1 MKARPDMERD
11 RRSDAE
17 AMNSGSLEARYRAIL
32 EAMPVTVNIIDL
44 DYNIIE
50 VSLSLLETLGV
61 KNNDV
66 AGNKCYAVFRNR
78 RSPCPECS
86 IPEVIR
92 TGRPVSRATSYSEK
106 EVSGIASTIHAVPVT
121 DDDGNVT
128 EIVEFLVDPAIMF
141 EEKLY
146 RNIFENMVEVYVR
159 SDYRG
164 FLKLVSPSAARMF
177 GFDSPEEALGMHIV
191 RDFLVDPEEK
201 TAFLRALQKDSVRD
215 YPVRLRKKDGSVFD
229 AEVSFR
235 HYADDSGSLSGM
247 EGFIRDV
254 SDKLIAQRELL
265 EEREWQNAIFDAL
278 PVGVIVLEEGS
289 HEIVLVNP
297 AAEKMTG
304 YSAEEMTGKLLPAG
318 LFAGEFAEIIDGDRE
333 RYLLHDAT
341 LTDRDGDELPVQ
353 FNGVAL
359 RQNGD
364 RIGAAAFVQDL
375 RKIRQLEKEKIDA
388 ERLAAVGQT
397 VAGLAHGI
405 KNILTGLEGGMYVFR
420 GGLEKNDQT
429 RIDRGWEMLER
440 NIDRITLLARSLL
453 SFSKGDPPVVSTID
467 PVALA
472 REVVDLFDDAAR
484 KANVVLELDVP
495 DTIEAAPMDR
505 EGMHSCLANLVS
517 NAIDACQMGDKPD
530 CKVTVRC
537 SETAGGGGEGGTL
550 LFEVADE
557 GCGMN
562 YEIKKKVFTN
572 FFTTKGAVGTGIG
585 LLLTRKI
592 VQEHGGTI
600 TFESAPEKGTLFRLL
615 FRRDRL
621 PVPSDK

>member
-1 MKARPDMERD
+1 MSETQESKSWRKAVHDELYERVPCNIAVID
-11 RRSDAE
+11 RSMRIVDHNKNFSDIFGEGIGKPCYTVYKRRTSTCADCMTLKTFEDGEVRVNDAE
-17 AMNSGSLEARYRAIL
+17 GVDKDGRPAHYVVHIVPVKLPNGEIPYVIEMSTDVTDTRRLQREYHILFERVPCYVAVLNRDLRIVRANERLRETFGKTTGEHCFEVMKKRGSKCESCPALQTFEDGKMHTSEHVGISKSGKHTHYI
-32 EAMPVTVNIIDL
+32 VTTSPLSKKGSEVSHV
-44 DYNIIE
+44 IE
-50 VSLSLLETLGV
+50 VALDISETRRLE
-61 KNNDV
+61 
-66 AGNKCYAVFRNR
+66 
-78 RSPCPECS
+78 
-86 IPEVIR
+86 
-92 TGRPVSRATSYSEK
+92 SE
-106 EVSGIASTIHAVPVT
+106 
-121 DDDGNVT
+121 
-128 EIVEFLVDPAIMF
+128 L
-141 EEKLY
+141 EK
-146 RNIFENMVEVYVR
+146 
-159 SDYRG
+159 
-164 FLKLVSPSAARMF
+164 
-177 GFDSPEEALGMHIV
+177 
-191 RDFLVDPEEK
+191 
-201 TAFLRALQKDSVRD
+201 
-215 YPVRLRKKDGSVFD
+215 
-229 AEVSFR
+229 
-235 HYADDSGSLSGM
+235 
-247 EGFIRDV
+247 
-254 SDKLIAQRELL
+254 
-265 EEREWQNAIFDAL
+265 QNAFREVLIRNSVDAI
-278 PVGVIVLEEGS
+278 VGVDTQSKVFLF
-289 HEIVLVNP
+289 NP